1 MIKLADYLSKIELN
15 DIAKYSVKI
24 GDVYRIK
31 MDNTNGITPKPG
43 DEYRNKFFVVLG
55 FDSEGNAYGGVII
68 NSQINKYVPQ
78 SIQDWHMP
86 VKCSKYHFLSHDS
99 FVDCSKLKNVSLDKF
114 GEWEFKGQMDEED
127 IQLIIATVKDSPNE
141 TPKKLAMYGLL

>member
-43 DEYRNKFFVVLG
+43 DDSRNKFFVVLG

-68 NSQINKYVPQ
+68 K
-78 SIQDWHMP
+78 
-86 VKCSKYHFLSHDS
+86 VK
-99 FVDCSKLKNVSLDKF
+99 
-114 GEWEFKGQMDEED
+114 WM
-127 IQLIIATVKDSPNE
+127 
-141 TPKKLAMYGLL
+141 KKTSN